1 MKAWPLASLGN
12 GEWGEHAAP
21 NKAAATK
28 SSLVEG
34 RTREKENWRK
44 RAGKEGIEMAARAR
58 ARFNEKARGASLG
71 GLLKLEPTP
80 NCIVDDVHY
89 NGTRK
94 WQKTTECFPESCH
107 FGDRMRGCEQ
117 RRSSERA
124 TLSPPAPRRHLK
136 RLLIA
141 M

>member
-1 MKAWPLASLGN
+1 
-12 GEWGEHAAP
+12 
-21 NKAAATK
+21 
-28 SSLVEG
+28 
-34 RTREKENWRK
+34 
-44 RAGKEGIEMAARAR
+44 MAARAR

-80 NCIVDDVHY
+80 NCIVDVHY

-141 M
+141 MLITFPYRQNIPRGVLYRSGHPMG